1 MIHTERGC
9 MRVRIDLV
17 GTGRLAYRNSDIAAV
32 ETCASLYRLVDYG
45 AWSSNRPVVS
55 WEWADYIRAGKNFR

>member
-1 MIHTERGC
+1 MIHTECGC

-32 ETCASLYRLVDYG
+32 ETYASLCHLVDYG
-45 AWSSNRPVVS
+45 AWNSSLPVVS